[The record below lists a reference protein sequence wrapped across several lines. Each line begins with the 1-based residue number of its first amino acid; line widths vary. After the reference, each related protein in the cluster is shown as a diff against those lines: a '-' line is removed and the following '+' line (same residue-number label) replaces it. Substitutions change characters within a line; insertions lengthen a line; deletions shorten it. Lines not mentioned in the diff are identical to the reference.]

1 MAPFTS
7 SSGISRGLLR
17 ANAGLV
23 FGRQDAGAAVVRCEI
38 NLNDLAGDTLAGRG
52 LDQNGM
58 WVSLKRFY
66 KTSGG
71 VRLRLV
77 GGRAVRA

>member
-52 LDQNGM
+52 LDQNGI
-58 WVSLKRFY
+58 WVGFPE
-66 KTSGG
+66 
-71 VRLRLV
+71 
-77 GGRAVRA
+77 AVLQNERRRQT